1 MNMNKWIKGGIL
13 SLVLVCFSFYVQAQK
28 FGYVNSQE
36 IISQLPEV
44 KEANSNLETFGN
56 QLQKKYQQM
65 LQTLQTKYQDLERKQ
80 QEGLL
85 SPKQLEEE
93 AKKLKD
99 EEMKL
104 AQFEQSSQQQIMKKQ
119 EELLQPIMDRI
130 QSAIKE
136 VAAENGYTY
145 IFDQSMGVLLYADE
159 STNVSPKVKA
169 KLGM

>member
-13 SLVLVCFSFYVQAQK
+13 SIVLSCLSIAVHAQK

-65 LQTLQTKYQDLERKQ
+65 LQSLQTKYQDLERKQ
-80 QEGLL
+80 QDGLL

-104 AQFEQSSQQQIMKKQ
+104 AQFEQSSQQQILKKQ

-130 QSAIKE
+130 QNAIKE
-136 VAAENGYTY
+136 VASENGYTY

-159 STNVSPKVKA
+159 STNVSSKVKA

>member
-1 MNMNKWIKGGIL
+1 MNKWIKGGIL
-13 SLVLVCFSFYVQAQK
+13 SLVLMCVSFYAQAQK

-65 LQTLQTKYQDLERKQ
+65 LQSLQTKYQDLERKQ

-130 QSAIKE
+130 QAAIKE
-136 VAAENGYTY
+136 VASENGYSY

-159 STNVSPKVKA
+159 STNISPKVKS

>member
-1 MNMNKWIKGGIL
+1 MNMNYWIKNGIL
-13 SLVLVCFSFYVQAQK
+13 SFVLISMSFYAQAQK

-65 LQTLQTKYQDLERKQ
+65 LQSLQTKYQDLERKQ

-104 AQFEQSSQQQIMKKQ
+104 AQFEQSSQQQIMNKQ

-130 QSAIKE
+130 QTAIKE
-136 VAAENGYTY
+136 VASVEGYTY

-159 STNVSPKVKA
+159 STNISSKVRS